1 MLFLVSVPLFLA
13 IPIWICMSIAA
24 NNRAKKLAAI
34 ARETTL
40 NEARLVKQV
49 EHLPNSGVTA
59 LDIARADQV
68 LKRHANSGLSW
79 SQTAAVLGVCFV
91 ITFVIG
97 GISEANKSKSQ
108 SAVAAPSATP
118 FSATTVSATPSD
130 TLKDSDF
137 KHESDYIAEAA
148 ASASPTAESAASPIV
163 KHHHKHSH

>member
-91 ITFVIG
+91 I
-97 GISEANKSKSQ
+97 SSS
-108 SAVAAPSATP
+108 
-118 FSATTVSATPSD
+118 
-130 TLKDSDF
+130 L
-137 KHESDYIAEAA
+137 
-148 ASASPTAESAASPIV
+148 AESAKRTSQSRRAQWQRPVQRLSARRLSALLQVIR
-163 KHHHKHSH
+163 